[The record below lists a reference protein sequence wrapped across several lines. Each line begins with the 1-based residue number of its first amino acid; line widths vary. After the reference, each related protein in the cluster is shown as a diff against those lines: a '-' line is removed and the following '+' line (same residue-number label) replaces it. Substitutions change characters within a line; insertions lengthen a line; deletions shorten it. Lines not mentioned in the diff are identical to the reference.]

1 MQIKSTGNGKA
12 YAHFAHK
19 HYLLPFPVVY
29 ANAGGEVL
37 KRDATNA
44 FTRLIE

>member
-1 MQIKSTGNGKA
+1 MVRHMHTLPLT
-12 YAHFAHK
+12 
-19 HYLLPFPVVY
+19 HYLLLFPVVY

-44 FTRLIE
+44 FTKLID